1 MSTQLLEIQPRELQF
16 VFELKKQLSCSV
28 RLTNDTHNYV
38 AFKVKTTS
46 PKKYSV
52 RPNVGVITPKS
63 KCDFIVTMQA
73 QREVPS
79 DMTCKDK
86 FLIQSTIVPVGTTDE
101 DITASTFAKDD
112 GRYVEENKLKVILV
126 SPPHS
131 PVMSPINGTL
141 KQGPAYEEPMVKE
154 PVFSISRFE
163 SFKPVAMSE
172 ECKSVNCENLKPIMD
187 EDLKQVKDMVN
198 GKDIKAMKDKELQL
212 SNGVNDQELK
222 PVKDVDSKPK
232 ELQLSNGVNDQEL
245 KPVKDV
251 DSNPKEDVLDTG
263 EVETAKNAVLTSLQ
277 GEDFKFVKAE
287 EEQKLVKDIEEMKSK
302 LNELESKLGE
312 AGVTISRLTEERSAS
327 IQERKKLQEE
337 LALLRTKTVR
347 KRVQVGFPFLFVCMV
362 AFISVILGYL
372 LRC

>member
-28 RLTNDTHNYV
+28 RLTNNTHNNV

-73 QREVPS
+73 QREVPA

-112 GRYVEENKLKVILV
+112 ERYVEEDKLKVILI

-131 PVMSPINGTL
+131 PAMSPINGTL
-141 KQGPAYEEPMVKE
+141 KQGPAYEELMVKE

-163 SFKPVAMSE
+163 SFKPVALSE

-187 EDLKQVKDMVN
+187 EDFKQVKDMVN
-198 GKDIKAMKDKELQL
+198 GKDIKAMKDEELQ
-212 SNGVNDQELK
+212 
-222 PVKDVDSKPK
+222 P
-232 ELQLSNGVNDQEL
+232 SNGVNDQEL

-251 DSNPKEDVLDTG
+251 DSNLKEDVLDTG

-277 GEDFKFVKAE
+277 DEDFKFVKAE

-312 AGVTISRLTEERSAS
+312 AGVTISKLTEERSSS

-337 LALLRTKTVR
+337 LALLRTKTVGR
-347 KRVQVGFPFLFVCMV
+347 RVQVGFPFLFVCMV